1 MGRDAVWALNES
13 FILAPMSP
21 GAIFTKKPK
30 ELRHGSRIRTA
41 ASLVANILGQVGG
54 MVPVFGPCIEG
65 VAKAAKGLL
74 ESLEVSL
81 IVYPDLRS

>member
-1 MGRDAVWALNES
+1 
-13 FILAPMSP
+13 MSP

-30 ELRHGSRIRTA
+30 KPHHGSRIRAA
-41 ASLVANILGQVGG
+41 ASLVANILGEVGG
-54 MVPVFGPCIEG
+54 MVPVVGPCIEG